1 MQHSSPREG
10 AEVHVNKK
18 EVLET
23 DWEIQ
28 NSSRFQLHGTFENK
42 KLDVFQNPPP
52 GRQCGVLTYSG
63 EYNDNW
69 TVIVI

>member
-1 MQHSSPREG
+1 MQHSSLREG